1 MDELRIM
8 CGTQR
13 GAVLALDDRPYLIG
27 AHDKADVVLDDP
39 CIAMHHATLWPSG
52 DKWSI
57 KKAEGYVFNASGK
70 AVQSA
75 IELVKGDFVRFGD
88 VWLAIAEQGAPW
100 ESPPSAP
107 ARARS
112 LKPRQGKPSSAPGLS
127 LTFADWLDRSKAG
140 LCQVSRLLIGRRGLA
155 VSAAMVVA
163 GVMVAGYAAS
173 MQSRPREQQRSVAAA
188 AAPASSGAAA
198 QPTAVDHAP
207 DQNAAPAMTLVPTPK
222 LEEAFRQ
229 RLEDAKMS
237 SRFDLK
243 LQDRSWNMDAMLDD
257 RELADFEKLLGK
269 FVSDY
274 RVAFPVDV
282 KVKRAAEL
290 LPFRI
295 QTVAAGRNSFVV
307 TQDGERLTVG
317 DEYRGVRVVAI
328 TGRSVTFAGKRSITV
343 FL

>member
-8 CGTQR
+8 CGTRR
-13 GAVLALDDRPYLIG
+13 GAILALDDRPYIIG
-27 AHDKADVVLDDP
+27 AHGKADVVLDDP

-52 DKWSI
+52 DKWAV
-57 KKAEGYVFNASGK
+57 KKAEGHVFNAKGK
-70 AVQSA
+70 AVQGA
-75 IELVKGDFVRFGD
+75 IELTRGDFVRFGD
-88 VWLAIAEQGAPW
+88 VWLAIVEQGAPW
-100 ESPPSAP
+100 ESPPSTSM
-107 ARARS
+107 RS
-112 LKPRQGKPSSAPGLS
+112 RGAKPRQGKMPSTPALS
-127 LTFADWLDRSKAG
+127 LTFADWLDTSRKSPRQ
-140 LCQVSRLLIGRRGLA
+140 LPRLLIDRRSLA
-155 VSAAMVVA
+155 VSAAMVLA

-173 MQSRPREQQRSVAAA
+173 MQARPHEAHPSLPVPATSSSAGTALQQVPAD
-188 AAPASSGAAA
+188 PAST
-198 QPTAVDHAP
+198 QH
-207 DQNAAPAMTLVPTPK
+207 AAPAMTLVATPK
-222 LEEAFRQ
+222 LEEEFRK

-243 LQDRSWNMDAMLDD
+243 LQDRSWNMEAALDD
-257 RELADFEKLLGK
+257 RELADFERLLAK

-282 KVKRAAEL
+282 KVKKAADL